1 MTQYIFV
8 LNGLTYNLQGL
19 FDTFRLWSIAAP
31 ALKKHTFRR
40 SPSFIGLLHAFNLKQ
55 IDTRNMQEWVRE
67 RVSE

>member
-40 SPSFIGLLHAFNLKQ
+40 SPSFLGLLHAFNLKQ
-55 IDTRNMQEWVRE
+55 NDTSGWVSE